1 VLLTPEQYPA
11 TPAAELLSE
20 IAKGRAPFDHAMIR
34 ALLDRP
40 EETAKAI
47 AAADPESWQFD
58 ITDEL
63 VSLCRANPN
72 PATLPFLVKLLDESP
87 QEEDFDAIARLG
99 ATAVDPLLAAY
110 EKATKEEVRE
120 EILFALAALGIE
132 DERIENLLQAA
143 PDGEIPLNLY
153 REGNTPAPYD
163 IYGDYDKVGL
173 PVIDALPLPER
184 IELLDS
190 PVADH
195 RALAAGSLFR
205 EELTPAQ
212 QDRLL
217 KMAREDS
224 SLEARALAWQSL
236 DGALDRPEF
245 LAAMKARLAEPDC
258 PVEERGGILVALSAK
273 TDEPGIREAIVDLY
287 GDAEGRFKALEA
299 MWRSLDPEFAPFF
312 PAHLDDDDVDLR
324 RVALRGVGVNAMT
337 SELGRVR
344 ALLQDE
350 DVREDALFAYALAAP
365 GKDSPAFLRS
375 VLNKIAKEAGGLSE
389 EEDEIVRLALDER
402 LRAAGK
408 PPAFSDR

>member
-1 VLLTPEQYPA
+1 
-11 TPAAELLSE
+11 
-20 IAKGRAPFDHAMIR
+20 MIR

-63 VSLCRANPN
+63 VSLCRANPD
-72 PATLPFLVKLLDESP
+72 PAALPFLVKLLDDTA
-87 QEEDFDAIARLG
+87 QEEDFDALARLG
-99 ATAVDPLLAAY
+99 SAAVEPLLAAY
-110 EKATKEEVRE
+110 EKATEEEIRD
-120 EILFALAALGIE
+120 EILFALAALGVK
-132 DERIENLLQAA
+132 DKRIENLLGTAA
-143 PDGEIPLNLY
+143 DGEIPLSLY

-163 IYGDYDKVGL
+163 IYGDYGEVGL
-173 PVIDALPLPER
+173 PVIDALPLAER

-205 EELTPAQ
+205 EELTPEQ

-224 SLEARALAWQSL
+224 SVEARALAWQSL
-236 DGALDRPEF
+236 DGALDRPEVV
-245 LAAMKARLAEPDC
+245 AALKARIAEPGC

-273 TDEPGIREAIVDLY
+273 TDEPGIRDAIIELY

-375 VLNKIAKEAGGLSE
+375 MLTKISKEAGGLSE
-389 EEDEIVRLALDER
+389 EEDQVVRLALDER

-408 PPAFSDR
+408 PPVFSDR